1 MHRWRPRFVAGL
13 YSWRF
18 EPVWPY
24 SLIRKSVQIKAWM
37 MCLSLGSADALFICY
52 AIDREMGGR
61 HREAVAKAVSL
72 SFPFAVTMAYI
83 GFSSRTSPS
92 RALRCRS
99 SSVFVFC
106 SDSVVIMGR
115 NHKRIEIVKR
125 NLVQDGKT
133 AHQTAQLTG
142 CEVAQRSS
150 LGCKSDHPVR
160 PARSDIGDASRH
172 LQAAEFELY
181 IVSRRT
187 TVTGYLS

>member
-1 MHRWRPRFVAGL
+1 VAGSC
-13 YSWRF
+13 SWLF
-18 EPVWPY
+18 VPVWPC
-24 SLIRKSVQIKAWM
+24 SLIRESVALETRQRAYNF
-37 MCLSLGSADALFICY
+37 GRADALFICY

-99 SSVFVFC
+99 SSVVVFC

-133 AHQTAQLTG
+133 AHQTAQY
-142 CEVAQRSS
+142 VAA
-150 LGCKSDHPVR
+150 KSRNARVSDAKGDHPVR

-172 LQAAEFELY
+172 LEAAEFELY
-181 IVSRRT
+181 IVSRRN
-187 TVTGYLS
+187 TVTDYLS